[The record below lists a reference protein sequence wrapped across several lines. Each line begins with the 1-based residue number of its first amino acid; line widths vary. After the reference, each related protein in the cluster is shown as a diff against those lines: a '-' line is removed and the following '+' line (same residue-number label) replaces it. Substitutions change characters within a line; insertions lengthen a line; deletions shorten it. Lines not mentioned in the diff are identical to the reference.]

1 MHSPIP
7 RLLLRMM
14 FGDVRGDVKMFYR
27 HAEMCFR
34 GGRLCNYRFRCRILI
49 RFDEGGCHFYN
60 RIRAFLAYLPKVC
73 GMCTDPTVKVTPSS
87 NLMRIRQRKR

>member
-7 RLLLRMM
+7 RLLLRLM

-34 GGRLCNYRFRCRILI
+34 GGRLCNYRFRCRILT
-49 RFDEGGCHFYN
+49 RFEEGVTF
-60 RIRAFLAYLPKVC
+60 
-73 GMCTDPTVKVTPSS
+73 TVGSVHIPHTFGRYAK
-87 NLMRIRQRKR
+87 NAQILL

>member
-7 RLLLRMM
+7 RLLLRLM

-49 RFDEGGCHFYN
+49 RFDEGVTFTVGSAHFWHICRRCAECA
-60 RIRAFLAYLPKVC
+60 RILL
-73 GMCTDPTVKVTPSS
+73 
-87 NLMRIRQRKR
+87 